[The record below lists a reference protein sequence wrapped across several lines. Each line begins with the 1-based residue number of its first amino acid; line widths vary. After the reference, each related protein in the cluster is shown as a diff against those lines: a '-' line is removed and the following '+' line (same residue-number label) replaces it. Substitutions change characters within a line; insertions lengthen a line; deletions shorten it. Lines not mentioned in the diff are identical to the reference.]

1 MGPSTTTVAIDPVAA
16 RAFADQLLLS
26 AGRARDLAD
35 ELTGLLALA
44 ELGSSAPSDA
54 VLFADSLRRT
64 AHTVHRRADEAEAF
78 QVRLQRH
85 DASVSRGSAMLA
97 GVRAFGSP
105 SRSRPRVLRRP
116 TTPRATARRSSARTA
131 DATPY
136 TVQPGD
142 TLWAIARRHGL
153 RWPELAAYNGLRNPH
168 LVRPGQ
174 VIRVPNRAARPAGT
188 RTAGA
193 PTEGPTSATTR
204 ATSGATALT
213 ASSSATAKSGSRDR
227 RANARAAYLALKA
240 AGARVDGF
248 NASSAEHKAV
258 NPNSDHDRGL
268 AFDWHVK
275 GPAALRKALA
285 IPGVRYVIHD
295 RRIYHRNNGFRP
307 QPYTGRFANGRRKD
321 PHANHIH
328 VNF

>member
-1 MGPSTTTVAIDPVAA
+1 MGPSATTVAIDPVAA
-16 RAFADQLLLS
+16 RALADQLLLS
-26 AGRARDLAD
+26 AGRARDLAE
-35 ELTGLLALA
+35 ELRGLLALA

-78 QVRLQRH
+78 QVRLTGH
-85 DASVSRGSAMLA
+85 ASAVSRGS
-97 GVRAFGSP
+97 GVLVRVRTQGSS
-105 SRSRPRVLRRP
+105 SRSRPRVLRRS
-116 TTPRATARRSSARTA
+116 TTNAAVRARQSTVRTA
-131 DATPY
+131 DATY

-142 TLWAIARRHGL
+142 TMWAIARRHGL
-153 RWPELAAYNGLRNPH
+153 RWPELAAYNGVANPH

-174 VIRVPNRAARPAGT
+174 VLRLPSRAT
-188 RTAGA
+188 RTAATKTDDA
-193 PTEGPTSATTR
+193 PSART
-204 ATSGATALT
+204 ATG
-213 ASSSATAKSGSRDR
+213 SSAAGSSAIARAGSRDR
-227 RANARAAYLALKA
+227 HANARAAYQAMKA
-240 AGARVDGF
+240 AGQRVDGF

-275 GPAALRKALA
+275 GPAAVRRALA

-295 RRIYHRNNGFRP
+295 RRIYHRSNGFRP

-321 PHANHIH
+321 PHANHLH